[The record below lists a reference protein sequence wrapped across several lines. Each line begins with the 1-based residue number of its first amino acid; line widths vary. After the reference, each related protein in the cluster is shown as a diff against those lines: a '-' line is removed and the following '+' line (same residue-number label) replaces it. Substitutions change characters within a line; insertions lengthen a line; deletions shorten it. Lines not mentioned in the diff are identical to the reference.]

1 MSRLSLS
8 LRLIA
13 LLLAIGLTTVLPTVL
28 PATAEDLPLQLTNG
42 QGATRSIDQLLPQ
55 LAQAQV
61 LYLGETHDGLR
72 PTGGHRAADHLAQLR
87 VIQALHQRNP
97 TLVIGLEMFQRPY
110 QSVLDDYVAQRITEA
125 ELRQKTEYDKRW
137 GFDWE
142 LYAPILRYAQAEKI
156 PLVALNTPQ
165 EVTRKVSRQGLASLN
180 WADRRFIPPL
190 SAIRTEPAAYRAML
204 AEIFASMHPS
214 KTAKP
219 DPERFERF
227 FQAQVLWDET
237 MADRIARSAPTAQ
250 VIVLAG
256 QGHLI
261 YGYGIPDRVARRQP
275 GIQQTVILLSP
286 DPELAAID
294 ADGRPIGD
302 YVLAP

>member
-1 MSRLSLS
+1 MSRLALS
-8 LRLIA
+8 LAPRLIA
-13 LLLAIGLTTVLPTVL
+13 LLLAIGLTTVLPPVLPTAL
-28 PATAEDLPLQLTNG
+28 PATAADLPLQLTNG
-42 QGATRSIDQLLPQ
+42 QGETRSSDQWLPQ
-55 LAQAQV
+55 LAQTQV
-61 LYLGETHDGLR
+61 LYLGETHD
-72 PTGGHRAADHLAQLR
+72 RAADHAAQLR
-87 VIQALHQRNP
+87 LIQALHQRNP
-97 TLVIGLEMFQRPY
+97 AIVIGLEMFQRPY
-110 QSVLDDYVAQRITEA
+110 QSVLDDYVAQRISEA
-125 ELRQKTEYDKRW
+125 ELRQKTEYAKRW

-190 SAIRTEPAAYRAML
+190 SSIRTEPDAYRKML

-219 DPERFERF
+219 APERFERF

-237 MADRIARSAPTAQ
+237 MADRITRSAQTAQ
-250 VIVLAG
+250 VVVLAG

-294 ADGRPIGD
+294 ADGRSIGD
-302 YVLAP
+302 YIVAP